1 MENLKG
7 KTAFITG
14 ASSGIGKACAELFA
28 ENGINLILT
37 ARRIDR
43 IKSLA
48 TDLANKHGIKS
59 FPIKLDVRNFKEV
72 EDSISSLKN
81 EFKQIDFLI
90 NNAGLARG
98 FSKIHEGEISHW
110 DEMIDTNIKGL
121 IFVTKHVV
129 PLMINNKFGHIVNI
143 GSTAG
148 HEVYPRGNV
157 YSATKY
163 AVKAL
168 TQSIRLDVLDTGI
181 KVSSVDPGMVETEFS
196 FVRFSGDE
204 EKAKNVYKG
213 IKPLE
218 AKDVAE
224 AVLFCISRPE
234 NVNINEII
242 LTPQYQA
249 SSTQVIRKD
258 E

>member
-7 KTAFITG
+7 KIAFITG
-14 ASSGIGKACAELFA
+14 ASAGIGKACAELFA
-28 ENGINLILT
+28 KNGINLILT

-48 TDLANKHGIKS
+48 SSLEKKYGIKTAAL
-59 FPIKLDVRNFKEV
+59 KLDVRNFDEV
-72 EDSISSLKN
+72 KDAISSLN
-81 EFKQIDFLI
+81 GEMKQVDFLI

-98 FSKIHEGEISHW
+98 FSKIHEGDISHW
-110 DEMIDTNIKGL
+110 NEMIDTNVKGL
-121 IFVTKHVV
+121 VFVTKQVL
-129 PLMINNKFGHIVNI
+129 PLMVNRKSGHIINI

-148 HEVYPRGNV
+148 HEVYPMGNV
-157 YSATKY
+157 YAATKY

-196 FVRFSGDE
+196 LVRFSGDE

-213 IKPLE
+213 IKPLD

-224 AVLFCISRPE
+224 SVLFCLSRPE
-234 NVNINEII
+234 NVNINEIV
-242 LTPQYQA
+242 LTPKYQA

-258 E
+258 

>member
-7 KTAFITG
+7 KIAFITG
-14 ASSGIGKACAELFA
+14 ASAGIGKACAELFA

-48 TDLANKHGIKS
+48 SSLEKKYGIKTAAL
-59 FPIKLDVRNFKEV
+59 KLDVRNFDEV
-72 EDSISSLKN
+72 KDAISSLN
-81 EFKQIDFLI
+81 GEMKQVDFLI

-98 FSKIHEGEISHW
+98 FSKIHEGDISHW
-110 DEMIDTNIKGL
+110 NEMIDTNVKGL
-121 IFVTKHVV
+121 VFVTKQVL
-129 PLMINNKFGHIVNI
+129 PLMVKRKSGHIINI

-148 HEVYPRGNV
+148 HEVYPMGNV
-157 YSATKY
+157 YAATKY

-196 FVRFSGDE
+196 LVRFSGDE

-213 IKPLE
+213 IKPLD

-224 AVLFCISRPE
+224 SVLFCLSRPE
-234 NVNINEII
+234 NVNINEIV
-242 LTPQYQA
+242 LTPKYQA

-258 E
+258 

>member
-7 KTAFITG
+7 KIAFITG
-14 ASSGIGKACAELFA
+14 ASAGIGKACAELFA

-48 TDLANKHGIKS
+48 SSLEKKYGIKTAAL
-59 FPIKLDVRNFKEV
+59 KLDVRNFDEV
-72 EDSISSLKN
+72 KDAISSLN
-81 EFKQIDFLI
+81 GEMKQVDFLI

-98 FSKIHEGEISHW
+98 FSKIHEGDISHW
-110 DEMIDTNIKGL
+110 NEMIDTNVKGL
-121 IFVTKHVV
+121 VFVTKQVL
-129 PLMINNKFGHIVNI
+129 PLMVNRKSGHIINI

-148 HEVYPRGNV
+148 HEVYPMGNV
-157 YSATKY
+157 YAATKY

-196 FVRFSGDE
+196 LVRFSGDE

-213 IKPLE
+213 IKPLD

-224 AVLFCISRPE
+224 SVLFCLSRPE
-234 NVNINEII
+234 NVNINEIV
-242 LTPQYQA
+242 LTPKYQA

-258 E
+258 